1 MDPLRRLWK
10 WLRLQHPV
18 VILRA
23 GVVACLNYV
32 PYAGPRRDPERR
44 QHVPLLIGKSQIAL
58 LLILDGEQTLDPIRI
73 MKGLFLF
80 SMEMP
85 EQLLPS
91 YERYDFIPYSF
102 GPYSYDIDR
111 DLDRLVE
118 HGYVKISKK
127 AGKSWNYY
135 YLSEKGK
142 REAQKLS
149 SDMPP
154 KAIAYL
160 RKIRAFVLSVSFTK
174 LLDTIYAKYPHFAA
188 KSVYKH

>member
-1 MDPLRRLWK
+1 MDLSRRLWK
-10 WLRLQHPV
+10 WLRSQHPV

-23 GVVACLNYV
+23 VVVACLNYI
-32 PYAGPRRDPERR
+32 PYAGPRGDPERR
-44 QHVPLLIGKSQIAL
+44 QHVPLLGKPEIAL

-80 SMEMP
+80 SMETP

-91 YERYDFIPYSF
+91 YERYHFIPYSF
-102 GPYSYDIDR
+102 GPYSYRIDQ

-142 REAQKLS
+142 REAHKLS
-149 SDMPP
+149 RDMPP
-154 KAIAYL
+154 QAIAYL

-174 LLDTIYAKYPHFAA
+174 LLDTIYAKYPRFAT

>member
-1 MDPLRRLWK
+1 MDFLKRPWK
-10 WLRLQHPV
+10 WLRSQHPV

-23 GVVACLNYV
+23 IAVACLNCF
-32 PYAGPRRDPERR
+32 PCTGPRRDQERR
-44 QHVPLLIGKSQIAL
+44 QHVPVLIGKPQIAL

-80 SMEMP
+80 SMETP
-85 EQLLPS
+85 EHLLAP

-142 REAQKLS
+142 REAQELAS
-149 SDMPP
+149 EMPP
-154 KAIAYL
+154 QAIAYL
-160 RKIRAFVLSVSFTK
+160 RKVRTFVLSVSFTK
-174 LLDTIYAKYPHFAA
+174 LLDTIYAKYPGFAT
-188 KSVYKH
+188 KSRYKR